1 MHRWIT
7 CEAGDDLART
17 LLEDLG
23 RRVQQKRGNLGIR
36 AAAQQI
42 GISHATLS
50 RIERGHLPD
59 LENYRKVCVW
69 LGEDPEASA
78 VQTMTADSA
87 PIVEVHFRK
96 KATVTPMTA
105 EALAQMILA
114 AQKFLVNRKGG
125 S

>member
-1 MHRWIT
+1 M
-7 CEAGDDLART
+7 AKN

-23 RRVQQKRGNLGIR
+23 RRVQQKRGKLGVR

-59 LENYRKVCVW
+59 LENYRKICVW

-78 VQTMTADSA
+78 AQTVVASSS
-87 PIVEVHFRK
+87 PIAEVHFRK
-96 KATVTPMTA
+96 KPIGDSSDCRSSSA
-105 EALAQMILA
+105 ELVLA
-114 AQKFLVNRKGG
+114 AQDFLLTRQGG
-125 S
+125 F

>member
-1 MHRWIT
+1 M
-7 CEAGDDLART
+7 ARI

-23 RRVQQKRGNLGIR
+23 RRLQQKRGKLGIR

-59 LENYRKVCVW
+59 LENFRKICVW

-78 VQTMTADSA
+78 IQTMTADSA
-87 PIVEVHFRK
+87 SVAEVHFRK
-96 KATVTPMTA
+96 KPTVTPVTA

-114 AQKFLVNRKGG
+114 AQNFILNRKGG
-125 S
+125 F

>member
-1 MHRWIT
+1 
-7 CEAGDDLART
+7 LARI

-23 RRVQQKRGNLGIR
+23 RRLQQKRGKLGIR

-59 LENYRKVCVW
+59 LENFRKICVW

-78 VQTMTADSA
+78 IQTMTADSA
-87 PIVEVHFRK
+87 SVAEVHFRK
-96 KATVTPMTA
+96 KPTVTPVTA

-114 AQKFLVNRKGG
+114 AQNFILNRKGG
-125 S
+125 F